1 MLCSVV
7 ILNWNGADMMRRFL
21 PSVLE
26 HTTLP
31 DTEVVVVDNGSTDDS
46 VPYLQG
52 LLASPEAKAAH
63 LRLITYDHNY
73 GFASGYN
80 RAIAD
85 IDSEMVVLLNS
96 DVMVT
101 PDWLQPVLTYM
112 QQHPNVA
119 AAQPKILAYKSLLAH
134 QNDPAQPV
142 TFEHAGAA
150 GGCIDRLGYPFC
162 RGRMMS
168 FVAPDNGQYDTVART
183 FWVSGAAFFI
193 RTKLYNDLGGL
204 DDKFF
209 AHMEEID
216 LCWRL
221 NMRGYELVCVPQ
233 SAVYHLGGGALAYDN
248 PRKTYLNF
256 RNNLLM
262 IYKNLPQPWLRRV
275 MFGRFILDYVAA
287 FQALIT
293 LKPRHFAAIIRA
305 RIDYL
310 RMKRDFTQ
318 SRLTNLNLAKQLYP
332 STIAQRSIIF
342 DFYLRRM
349 KE

>member
-63 LRLITYDHNY
+63 LRLIAYDHNY

-193 RTKLYNDLGGL
+193 RTKLYND
-204 DDKFF
+204 
-209 AHMEEID
+209 
-216 LCWRL
+216 
-221 NMRGYELVCVPQ
+221 ELVCVPQ

-262 IYKNLPQPWLRRV
+262 IYKNLPQPWWRRV

>member
-1 MLCSVV
+1 M
-7 ILNWNGADMMRRFL
+7 IPHN
-21 PSVLE
+21 PS
-26 HTTLP
+26 P
-31 DTEVVVVDNGSTDDS
+31 SST
-46 VPYLQG
+46 PELQ
-52 LLASPEAKAAH
+52 E
-63 LRLITYDHNY
+63 
-73 GFASGYN
+73 
-80 RAIAD
+80 
-85 IDSEMVVLLNS
+85 
-96 DVMVT
+96 DV
-101 PDWLQPVLTYM
+101 
-112 QQHPNVA
+112 
-119 AAQPKILAYKSLLAH
+119 
-134 QNDPAQPV
+134 
-142 TFEHAGAA
+142 
-150 GGCIDRLGYPFC
+150 
-162 RGRMMS
+162 RMMS

-287 FQALIT
+287 L
-293 LKPRHFAAIIRA
+293 
-305 RIDYL
+305 IDYL

>member
-52 LLASPEAKAAH
+52 LLASTEAKAAH
-63 LRLITYDHNY
+63 LRIIAYDHNY

-80 RAIAD
+80 RAMAD

-101 PDWLQPVLTYM
+101 HDWLQPVLAYM

-119 AAQPKILAYKSLLAH
+119 AAQPKILAYKSLIAH

-150 GGCIDRLGYPFC
+150 GGFIDRLGYPFC

-168 FVAPDNGQYDTVART
+168 FVAPDNGQYDTVARIC
-183 FWVSGAAFFI
+183 A
-193 RTKLYNDLGGL
+193 
-204 DDKFF
+204 
-209 AHMEEID
+209 
-216 LCWRL
+216 
-221 NMRGYELVCVPQ
+221 
-233 SAVYHLGGGALAYDN
+233 
-248 PRKTYLNF
+248 
-256 RNNLLM
+256 
-262 IYKNLPQPWLRRV
+262 
-275 MFGRFILDYVAA
+275 
-287 FQALIT
+287 
-293 LKPRHFAAIIRA
+293 
-305 RIDYL
+305 
-310 RMKRDFTQ
+310 
-318 SRLTNLNLAKQLYP
+318 
-332 STIAQRSIIF
+332 
-342 DFYLRRM
+342 
-349 KE
+349 

>member
-7 ILNWNGADMMRRFL
+7 ILNWNGAKVMRQFL
-21 PSVLE
+21 PSVLQ
-26 HTTLP
+26 HTTMP

-46 VPYLQG
+46 VVYLQG
-52 LLASPEAKAAH
+52 LLATQVAKDAH
-63 LRLITYDHNY
+63 LRLILYDHNY

-80 RAIAD
+80 RAIAS
-85 IDSEMVVLLNS
+85 IDSEIVVLLNS

-101 PDWLQPVLTYM
+101 QGWLQPVLDYM
-112 QQHPNVA
+112 QTHPNVA

-134 QNDPAQPV
+134 QQDEVQHI

-150 GGCIDRLGYPFC
+150 GGYIDCLGYPFC
-162 RGRMMS
+162 RGRLMS
-168 FVAPDNGQYDTVART
+168 YVAPDHGQYDSIARA

-193 RTKLYNDLGGL
+193 RTKIYNELGGL
-204 DDKFF
+204 DDSFF

-221 NMRGYELVCVPQ
+221 NMRGYDLVCVPD
-233 SAVYHLGGGALAYDN
+233 SSVYHLGGGALAYDN

-275 MFGRFILDYVAA
+275 LFWRFMLDYVAA

-305 RIDYL
+305 RFDYL
-310 RMKRDFTQ
+310 RMRKDLTRIRQ
-318 SRLTNLNLAKQLYP
+318 TNLNLAKQLYP
-332 STIAQRSIIF
+332 DTIVQRSIIV
-342 DFYLRRM
+342 DYYLRRM

>member
-26 HTTLP
+26 YTTLP
-31 DTEVVVVDNGSTDDS
+31 ETEVVVVDNGSTDDS
-46 VPYLQG
+46 MAYLQA
-52 LLASPEAKAAH
+52 LERTPQAQAAH
-63 LRLITYDHNY
+63 LRLIRFTENY
-73 GFASGYN
+73 GFAAGYN
-80 RAIAD
+80 RAIASMN
-85 IDSEMVVLLNS
+85 SEFVVLLNS

-101 PDWLQPVLTYM
+101 ADWLKPVLTYM
-112 QQHPNVA
+112 QQHTNVA
-119 AAQPKILAYKSLLAH
+119 AAQPKILSYRSLQVH
-134 QNDPAQPV
+134 QEDSSQPV

-150 GGCIDRLGYPFC
+150 GGYIDKLGYPFC
-162 RGRMMS
+162 RGRVMS
-168 FVAPDNGQYDTVART
+168 YVAPDNGQYDSIAKV

-193 RTKLYNDLGGL
+193 RTKVYNELGGL

-221 NMRGYELVCVPQ
+221 NCRGFELVCVPE
-233 SAVYHLGGGALAYDN
+233 SKVYHLGGGALAYDN

-262 IYKNLPQPWLRRV
+262 IYKNMPQPQLCRV
-275 MFGRFILDYVAA
+275 MISRFVLDYVAA
-287 FQALIT
+287 LQALLT

-318 SRLTNLNLAKQLYP
+318 FRRKNLTLAKQSYP
-332 STIAQRSIIF
+332 DTISRRSIIF
-342 DFYLRRM
+342 DYYIRRM